1 MNWLPFGRE
10 TLVSALS
17 KEELLERLATVTR
30 GTRAE
35 GLPELRPLFYGQVG
49 EHGFRISR
57 VIDKGDNFL
66 PLLLGKVE
74 ATPRGS
80 ILFVRYQLFST
91 TRFFLWFWTG
101 ILLGFSLFFFLGSQ
115 QFLQG
120 GVCLSLMGLNYVLA
134 VFFFHRQLLPS
145 KKLFQEVI
153 NFPPSDMES
162 LRKL

>member
-17 KEELLERLATVTR
+17 KEELLERFAAVTR

-35 GLPELRPLFYGQVG
+35 GLPELRPLFYGKVG
-49 EHGFRISR
+49 DHGFLLSR
-57 VIDKGDNFL
+57 VIEKGDNFL
-66 PLLLGKVE
+66 PLIQGKVE

-80 ILFVRYQLFST
+80 ILYVRYQLFST

-101 ILLGFSLFFFLGSQ
+101 ILMA
-115 QFLQG
+115 
-120 GVCLSLMGLNYVLA
+120 VNYALA
-134 VFFFHRQLLPS
+134 VFFFHRQLVPS

-153 NFPPSDMES
+153 NFPSSNVES
-162 LRKL
+162 SRKL

>member
-17 KEELLERLATVTR
+17 KEELLERLAAVTR

-35 GLPELRPLFYGQVG
+35 GLPEPRPLFYGQVE

-57 VIDKGDNFL
+57 VIERGDNFL

-74 ATPRGS
+74 DTPRGS
-80 ILFVRYQLFST
+80 ILFLRYQLFSI

-120 GVCLSLMGLNYVLA
+120 GVCLSLMGLNYALA
-134 VFFFHRQLLPS
+134 VFFFHRQLEFS

-153 NFPPSDMES
+153 NFPSSSLES
-162 LRKL
+162 SRKL

>member
-10 TLVSALS
+10 TLVCALS
-17 KEELLERLATVTR
+17 KEELLERLSSVTR

-49 EHGFRISR
+49 DHGFLLSR
-57 VIDKGDNFL
+57 VIEKGDNFL
-66 PLLLGKVE
+66 PLIQGKVE
-74 ATPRGS
+74 ATTRGC
-80 ILFVRYQLFST
+80 ILYVRYQLFST

-101 ILLGFSLFFFLGSQ
+101 ILLGFSLFFFLVSQ

-120 GVCLSLMGLNYVLA
+120 GACLSLMLVNYALA
-134 VFFFHRQLLPS
+134 VFFFHRQLVPS

-153 NFPPSDMES
+153 NFPGTKAES
-162 LRKL
+162 SRKL

>member
-17 KEELLERLATVTR
+17 KEEVLDRLAAVTR

-35 GLPELRPLFYGQVG
+35 GLPEIRPLFNGLV
-49 EHGFRISR
+49 ETDGFRLSR
-57 VIDKGDNFL
+57 VIEKGDSFL

-74 ATPRGS
+74 DTPRGS
-80 ILFVRYQLFST
+80 IIFARYQLFST
-91 TRFFLWFWTG
+91 TRFFLWFWTLV
-101 ILLGFSLFFFLGSQ
+101 LLSFSLFFFLVTN

-120 GVCLSLMGLNYVLA
+120 GVCLFLSGVNYGLV

-145 KKLFQEVI
+145 KKLFLEVI
-153 NFPPSDMES
+153 NFPGSKVES
-162 LRKL
+162 SR

>member
-17 KEELLERLATVTR
+17 KEEVLDRLAAVTR
-30 GTRAE
+30 GTRTE
-35 GLPELRPLFYGQVG
+35 GLPEIRPLFNGLV
-49 EHGFRISR
+49 EADGFRLSR
-57 VIDKGDNFL
+57 VIEKGDNFL

-74 ATPRGS
+74 DTPRGS
-80 ILFVRYQLFST
+80 ILFLRYQLFSI

-120 GVCLSLMGLNYVLA
+120 GVCLSLMGLNYALA

-153 NFPPSDMES
+153 NFPSSSLES
-162 LRKL
+162 SRKL

>member
-10 TLVSALS
+10 TLVSPLS
-17 KEELLERLATVTR
+17 KEELLDRLAAVTR
-30 GTRAE
+30 ATRAE
-35 GLPELRPLFYGQVG
+35 GLPEPRPLFYGQVE

-57 VIDKGDNFL
+57 VIEKGDNFL

-74 ATPRGS
+74 DTPRGS
-80 ILFVRYQLFST
+80 ILFLRYQLFSI

-120 GVCLSLMGLNYVLA
+120 GVCLSLMGLNYALA
-134 VFFFHRQLLPS
+134 VFFFHRQLEPS

-153 NFPPSDMES
+153 NFPSSSLES
-162 LRKL
+162 SRKL